1 MGKSSQTTR
10 ENMQQSTGAWKPAQP
25 LLKDILG
32 QAQGLMP
39 SAATTDAEAR
49 AIQGLAGNAGNAT
62 QYLPQVQGLASDL
75 FAGGGMGTGAQSIRD
90 AAKTAM
96 GGLNPIAQGNFVDPT
111 KNPILQNVIGQT
123 QSDIANR
130 VGSAFAGSGRSF
142 SGAHMNALGEGIGDA
157 TNRAYLDSYNTE
169 RNRQMQ
175 ALGMLPEIAM
185 GTSGA
190 LDQAAGNVL
199 GARGQG
205 IGVGATATGMQDDP
219 YLRTLEAEGMRRGLP
234 IQNLGMLS
242 NLILPVA
249 QTGRETTGQ
258 RTSTTE
264 SQQNPWQTAAGAALG
279 GLGLLGGAGPFGA
292 TGAFGAGGMF
302 GSRAARPS
310 GFSPFGFY

>member
-1 MGKSSQTTR
+1 MGKSTQTTT
-10 ENMQQSTGAWKPAQP
+10 ENMQQSSGAWRPAQP

-32 QAQGLMP
+32 QARGLMP
-39 SAATTDAEAR
+39 STAVTGAETQ

-90 AAKTAM
+90 AAGASIR
-96 GGLNPIAQGNFVDPT
+96 GLNPIAQGDFVDPT
-111 KNPILQNVIGQT
+111 KNPILQNVIAQT
-123 QSDIANR
+123 QGDIANR

-157 TNRAYLDSYNTE
+157 TNRAYLDSYNSE
-169 RNRQMQ
+169 RDRQMR
-175 ALGMLPEIAM
+175 ALGMLPEIAI
-185 GTSGA
+185 GASGA
-190 LDQAAGNVL
+190 LDSAAGNVL

-205 IGVGATATGMQDDP
+205 IGVGQQAIGMQDDP
-219 YLRTLEAEGMRRGLP
+219 YLRTLEAESMRRGLP
-234 IQNLGMLS
+234 IQNVGMLRD
-242 NLILPVA
+242 LILPVA

-264 SQQNPWQTAAGAALG
+264 QRANPWQVATGGVLG

-292 TGAFGAGGMF
+292 SGAFGPGGMF
-302 GSRAARPS
+302 GGLFGSRRA
-310 GFSPFGFY
+310 